1 MLTCAGTAIPY
12 VGFELSLGIPVLILG
27 TFTVMW
33 LGLRPTESMG
43 DEAMA
48 LPEVDPEVSGW
59 RTALPFIVVFGLI
72 VASRVWPHSM
82 PILGL
87 PLIFLVGAIV
97 AYALNFRKIDFFS
110 SYHPKRYL
118 SFFLCLQQ

>member
-59 RTALPFIVVFGLI
+59 RTALP
-72 VASRVWPHSM
+72 S
-82 PILGL
+82 
-87 PLIFLVGAIV
+87 
-97 AYALNFRKIDFFS
+97 
-110 SYHPKRYL
+110 
-118 SFFLCLQQ
+118 